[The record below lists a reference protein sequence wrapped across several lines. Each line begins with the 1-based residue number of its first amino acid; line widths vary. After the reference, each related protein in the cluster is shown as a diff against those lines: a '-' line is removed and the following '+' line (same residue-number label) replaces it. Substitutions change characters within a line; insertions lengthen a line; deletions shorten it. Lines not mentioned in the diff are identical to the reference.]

1 VSEGDKFVGIE
12 RVHADLRADDTV
24 GGCKA
29 GKGDAGSIW
38 RPMGGKGNAA
48 ERSELVLVGAIVI
61 HDPEFFIAR
70 ARTDESD
77 LGGGDAGE
85 SAGKF
90 IDDFV
95 RELMSKFADLC
106 VSGVAAVDL
115 ADDGLGRRIANVKHP
130 GGDRDFGG
138 GFREIAEGDEIGVDR
153 HVGPGK
159 IAKFGGLRRRL
170 RRIKT
175 GRDEVENAGEGQ
187 IVADHLGEKSRVGFG
202 RVGAGSEIGHC
213 NARLFDAETGASA
226 EPTLFLLCEGEDG
239 GDQKK
244 EEDGKEFFQRQ
255 VGLRILARG

>member
-1 VSEGDKFVGIE
+1 MSEGDELIGIE

-48 ERSELVLVGAIVI
+48 ERRELVLVGAIVI
-61 HDPEFFIAR
+61 HDPEFFVAR
-70 ARTDESD
+70 ARTDKSD
-77 LGGGDAGE
+77 LSGGDAGE

-95 RELMSKFADLC
+95 SELMSEFADLC
-106 VSGVAAVDL
+106 ISGVAAVDL
-115 ADDGLGRRIANVKHP
+115 ADDGLGRGIADVKHP

-138 GFREIAEGDEIGVDR
+138 SFREIAEGDEIGVDG

-170 RRIKT
+170 RWIKA

-187 IVADHLGEKSRVGFG
+187 IVADNLSEKRGVGLG
-202 RVGAGSEIGHC
+202 RVGAGSKIGHC
-213 NARLFDAETGASA
+213 NARLFDAETGAGA
-226 EPTLFLLCEGEDG
+226 EPTLFLLGEGEDWT
-239 GDQKK
+239 DQKK
-244 EEDGKEFFQRQ
+244 EEDGNEFFQRQ